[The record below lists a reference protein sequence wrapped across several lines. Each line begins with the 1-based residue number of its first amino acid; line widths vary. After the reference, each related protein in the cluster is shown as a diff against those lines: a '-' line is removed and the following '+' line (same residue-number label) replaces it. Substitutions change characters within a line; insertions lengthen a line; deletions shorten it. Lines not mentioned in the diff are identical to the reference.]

1 MVDTHLNQN
10 SVQDVLDYDRQKELK
25 AFDDTKAGVKG
36 IVDSGIV
43 KIPPIFVIP
52 TDELSCEKS
61 YSGSTH
67 LQVPVIN
74 LKDIREGSVQRK
86 QVVEKIQHASETWGL
101 FQIVNHGIPEDVLDD
116 MIKGIRRFHEQP
128 TEVKREY
135 YSRDVPKNVTFLSNY
150 HLYKA
155 KFANWRDTLSFSM
168 APVAP
173 SPEEYPAVCSYS
185 QQVKRLGL
193 TLLELLS
200 EGLGLRSNHLAE
212 MECAGGHSLVC
223 HYYPACPE
231 PNRTMGTS
239 EHTDP
244 DFFTILLQ
252 DQIGGLQAL
261 YQNQWVDIPP
271 VTGALVVNLGDLFQL
286 ISNDKFISATHRVL
300 ANQVGPRISVACF
313 FSNHMQKQMQPVNR
327 LYGPIKE
334 LLSDDNPP
342 LYRETSEKEYALCY
356 VSKGLGNSALDH
368 FRLSFGRKKFMPE
381 ISAI

>member
-67 LQVPVIN
+67 LQVPVID
-74 LKDIREGSVQRK
+74 LKDIHEGGVQRK

-135 YSRDVPKNVTFLSNY
+135 YSRDVPKNVNFLSNY

-173 SPEEYPAVCSYS
+173 SPEEYPAVCRDIVISYS

-193 TLLELLS
+193 NLLELLS

-271 VTGALVVNLGDLFQL
+271 VTGALMVNLGDLFQL

-368 FRLSFGRKKFMPE
+368 FRL
-381 ISAI
+381 

>member
-36 IVDSGIV
+36 LVDSGIV
-43 KIPPIFVIP
+43 KIPPIFVMP

-67 LQVPVIN
+67 LQVPVID
-74 LKDIREGSVQRK
+74 LKDIHEGGVQRK
-86 QVVEKIQHASETWGL
+86 QVVEEIQHASETWGL
-101 FQIVNHGIPEDVLDD
+101 FQIVNHGIAEDAMDD

-135 YSRDVPKNVTFLSNY
+135 YSRDASKNVKFFSNY
-150 HLYKA
+150 QLYKA
-155 KFANWRDTLSFSM
+155 KFANWRDSLSFSM

-173 SPEEYPAVCSYS
+173 SPEEYPAGCRDIVISYS

-212 MECAGGHSLVC
+212 MECAAGHSLVC
-223 HYYPACPE
+223 HYCPACPE

-286 ISNDKFISATHRVL
+286 ISNDKFINATHRVL

-313 FSNHMQKQMQPVNR
+313 FSNHIQKQMQPVNR

-342 LYRETSEKEYALCY
+342 LYRETSDKEFALY
-356 VSKGLGNSALDH
+356 SVSKGLGNYALDH
-368 FRLSFGRKKFMPE
+368 FRL
-381 ISAI
+381 

>member
-36 IVDSGIV
+36 IVDSGMV

-67 LQVPVIN
+67 LQVPVID
-74 LKDIREGSVQRK
+74 LKDIHEGGVQRK

-101 FQIVNHGIPEDVLDD
+101 FQIVNHGISEEVLDD
-116 MIKGIRRFHEQP
+116 MIKGTRRFHEQP

-135 YSRDVPKNVTFLSNY
+135 YSRDVPKNVTFYSNY

-173 SPEEYPAVCSYS
+173 SPEEYPAVCRDIVISYS

-193 TLLELLS
+193 SLLELLS

-212 MECAGGHSLVC
+212 MECAAGHSLVC

-313 FSNHMQKQMQPVNR
+313 FSNHMQKQMQLNR

-368 FRLSFGRKKFMPE
+368 FRQ
-381 ISAI
+381 

>member
-1 MVDTHLNQN
+1 MVDTHQNQN

-36 IVDSGIV
+36 LVDSGIV

-52 TDELSCEKS
+52 ADELSCEKS

-67 LQVPVIN
+67 LQVPVID
-74 LKDIREGSVQRK
+74 LKDIHEGGVQRK
-86 QVVEKIQHASETWGL
+86 QVVEEIQHASATWGL
-101 FQIVNHGIPEDVLDD
+101 FQIVNHGISEDVMDD
-116 MIKGIRRFHEQP
+116 MIKGIRSFHEQP
-128 TEVKREY
+128 TEVKRGY
-135 YSRDVPKNVTFLSNY
+135 YSRDVPKNVNFLSNY
-150 HLYKA
+150 HLYNA
-155 KFANWRDTLSFSM
+155 KSANWRDTLSLAM

-173 SPEEYPAVCSYS
+173 SPEEYPAVCRDIVISYS

-212 MECAGGHSLVC
+212 MECAAGHSLVC

-252 DQIGGLQAL
+252 DQIGGLQVL

-313 FSNHMQKQMQPVNR
+313 FSNHMQKQLQPVNR

-342 LYRETSEKEYALCY
+342 LYREALEKEYAFCY

-368 FRLSFGRKKFMPE
+368 FRL
-381 ISAI
+381 

>member
-36 IVDSGIV
+36 LIDSGMV

-67 LQVPVIN
+67 LQVPVID
-74 LKDIREGSVQRK
+74 LKDIREGGVQRK
-86 QVVEKIQHASETWGL
+86 QVVEEIQHASETWGL
-101 FQIVNHGIPEDVLDD
+101 FQIVNHGISEEVLDD
-116 MIKGIRRFHEQP
+116 MIKGTRRFHEQP

-135 YSRDVPKNVTFLSNY
+135 YSRDVPKNVSFFSNY
-150 HLYKA
+150 HLYKVE
-155 KFANWRDTLSFSM
+155 FANWRDTLSFSM

-173 SPEEYPAVCSYS
+173 SPEEYPAVCRDIVISYS

-212 MECAGGHSLVC
+212 MECAAGHSLVC

-300 ANQVGPRISVACF
+300 ANQVGPRISVACL

-342 LYRETSEKEYALCY
+342 LYRETLEKEYAFCY
-356 VSKGLGNSALDH
+356 VSKGLGNSALDN
-368 FRLSFGRKKFMPE
+368 FRL
-381 ISAI
+381 

>member
-10 SVQDVLDYDRQKELK
+10 SVQDVLGYDRQKELK

-36 IVDSGIV
+36 LVDSGIV

-61 YSGSTH
+61 YSGSTN
-67 LQVPVIN
+67 LQVPVID
-74 LKDIREGSVQRK
+74 LKDIHEGGVQRK
-86 QVVEKIQHASETWGL
+86 QAVEEIRHASETWGL
-101 FQIVNHGIPEDVLDD
+101 FQIVNHGISEDVMDD
-116 MIKGIRRFHEQP
+116 MIKEIRRFHEQP

-135 YSRDVPKNVTFLSNY
+135 YSRDVPKNVNFLSNY

-155 KFANWRDTLSFSM
+155 KFANWRDTVSFSM
-168 APVAP
+168 DPVAP
-173 SPEEYPAVCSYS
+173 IPEEYPAVCSYS
-185 QQVKRLGL
+185 QHVKRLGL
-193 TLLELLS
+193 TLLDLLS
-200 EGLGLRSNHLAE
+200 EGLGLRSNRLAE
-212 MECAGGHSLVC
+212 MECAGGQSLVC

-271 VTGALVVNLGDLFQL
+271 VTGALAL

-368 FRLSFGRKKFMPE
+368 FRL
-381 ISAI
+381 